1 MAHTK
6 NYSNVNWRVL
16 SDTIFVAYCAIGVGQ
31 VNFAL
36 RDTLNIVLHGMHS
49 SGTVNGTW
57 EKWYGAPM
65 LAPVEVTAF
74 F

>member
-1 MAHTK
+1 MKNLTK
-6 NYSNVNWRVL
+6 VIKIVFIYTSL
-16 SDTIFVAYCAIGVGQ
+16 FVAYCAIGVGQ
-31 VNFAL
+31 GNFAL
-36 RDTLNIVLHGMHS
+36 RDTLNIILYDMHS

-65 LAPVEVTAF
+65 LAPVKETAF